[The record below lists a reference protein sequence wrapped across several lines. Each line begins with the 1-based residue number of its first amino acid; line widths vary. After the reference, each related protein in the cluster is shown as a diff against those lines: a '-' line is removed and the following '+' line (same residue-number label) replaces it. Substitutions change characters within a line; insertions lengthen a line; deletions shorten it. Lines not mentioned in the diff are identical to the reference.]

1 MEADRLSRFATR
13 QHHGWAYCTSASV
26 CAVWRKYWLII
37 YITLWPKVIAQNRP
51 KERQLT
57 NMMAAAE
64 LCELIFRKLD
74 LGATHISPCLSS
86 LKSIS
91 GCSKLGN
98 LTIMSNSQTT
108 VITQLHSPINEF
120 PTNKRMALR
129 LRSIR
134 LFVSPFVD
142 SKGWQLQTTYHRGH
156 AKVVRQSAAPSTA
169 RRARLAR
176 AKRSKAYYPLY
187 RYLPPAAAPR
197 RRACPSASIV
207 VQNGARERH
216 GSSRVRVRNQLKL
229 SKRTLSLSGKAW
241 NLESVSRSG
250 RPVLRMRASRRS
262 R

>member
-26 CAVWRKYWLII
+26 CTVWRKYWLII

-169 RRARLAR
+169 RRARFAR
-176 AKRSKAYYPLY
+176 AKRSKAERRPPL
-187 RYLPPAAAPR
+187 RSGCGWRVLRAHLPTGWNIDFANRPIIRCTDICRPRLRRDAAPAR
-197 RRACPSASIV
+197 LPRSLCRMARESVTVRRACGYATS
-207 VQNGARERH
+207 
-216 GSSRVRVRNQLKL
+216 
-229 SKRTLSLSGKAW
+229 
-241 NLESVSRSG
+241 
-250 RPVLRMRASRRS
+250 
-262 R
+262 